1 MIHPLLQFQDYQ
13 PLYPDA
19 PMFLTFTRETICY
32 QGESTVFPI
41 FINEAAYHEK
51 GIAMTLTE
59 KQHLRVE
66 TA

>member
-19 PMFLTFTRETICY
+19 PMFLTFTGETICY